1 MGFKRSAEP
10 ETWRENL
17 MEKIFCTAI
26 VLAAGSGKRMGTKI
40 AKQYLEIEGKPL
52 LYYTLLAFERS
63 PLIDRIVLTVGNEEQ
78 ISYCQENI
86 LRPYGLRKV
95 AAVIVG
101 GKERYD
107 SVWMGLQAIKER
119 LPKEAGDGIV
129 FIHDGARP
137 LVSEDILERCF
148 IDAQKYDACVAAVPV
163 KDTIKIAD
171 ENGFA
176 KTTPRRDLV
185 WQVQT
190 PQTFSF
196 GLIYDGYAQLAKQK
210 DSLVEK
216 GIKITDDAMVV
227 ETFTN
232 CKVKL
237 TEGSYRNLKVT
248 TPEDLPLAEKYL
260 QG

>member
-1 MGFKRSAEP
+1 MKK
-10 ETWRENL
+10 T
-17 MEKIFCTAI
+17 FCTAI
-26 VLAAGSGKRMGTKI
+26 VLAAGSGKRMGTRI
-40 AKQYLEIEGKPL
+40 AKQYLEIDGKPL

-63 PLIDRIVLTVGNEEQ
+63 PRIDKIILTVGSEEQ
-78 ISYCQENI
+78 ISYCQETI
-86 LRPYGLRKV
+86 LRPCGFQKV
-95 AAVIVG
+95 ASVITG

-107 SVWMGLQAIKER
+107 SVWRGLKAVKDD
-119 LPKEAGDGIV
+119 LPKEATEGIV

-137 LVSEDILERCF
+137 MVSEDILERCF
-148 IDAQKYDACVAAVPV
+148 QDAQKYNACVAAVPV

-176 KTTPRRDLV
+176 ETTPRRDRV

-196 GLIYDGYAQLAKQK
+196 GLIYDAYARLAEQK
-210 DSLVEK
+210 DTLAGK

-227 ETFTN
+227 ETFTDHP
-232 CKVKL
+232 VKL

-260 QG
+260 HS

>member
-1 MGFKRSAEP
+1 MKK
-10 ETWRENL
+10 T
-17 MEKIFCTAI
+17 FCTAI

-40 AKQYLEIEGKPL
+40 AKQYLEIDGKPL

-63 PLIDRIVLTVGNEEQ
+63 PRIDKIILTVGSEEQ
-78 ISYCQENI
+78 ISYCQETI
-86 LRPYGLRKV
+86 LRSYGFQKV
-95 AAVIVG
+95 ALVITG
-101 GKERYD
+101 GKE
-107 SVWMGLQAIKER
+107 AAE
-119 LPKEAGDGIV
+119 GIV

-137 LVSEDILERCF
+137 MVSEDILERCF
-148 IDAQKYDACVAAVPV
+148 QDAQKYNACVAAVPV

-176 KTTPRRDLV
+176 ETTPRRDRV

-196 GLIYDGYAQLAKQK
+196 GLIYDAYARLAEQK
-210 DSLVEK
+210 DTLTEK

-227 ETFTN
+227 ETFTDHQ
-232 CKVKL
+232 VKL

-260 QG
+260 HS

>member
-1 MGFKRSAEP
+1 MKK
-10 ETWRENL
+10 T
-17 MEKIFCTAI
+17 FCTAI
-26 VLAAGSGKRMGTKI
+26 VLAAGSGKRMGTRI
-40 AKQYLEIEGKPL
+40 AKQYLEIDGKPL

-63 PLIDRIVLTVGNEEQ
+63 PQIDKIILTVGSEEQ
-78 ISYCQENI
+78 ISYCQETI
-86 LRPYGLRKV
+86 LRPYGFQKV
-95 AAVIVG
+95 ASVITG

-107 SVWMGLQAIKER
+107 SVWMGLKAVKEN
-119 LPKEAGDGIV
+119 LPKEAAEGIV

-137 LVSEDILERCF
+137 MVSEDILERCF
-148 IDAQKYDACVAAVPV
+148 QDAQKYNACVAAVPV

-176 KTTPRRDLV
+176 ETTPRRDRV

-196 GLIYDGYAQLAKQK
+196 GLIYDAYARLAEQK
-210 DSLVEK
+210 DTLAGK

-227 ETFTN
+227 ETFTDHQ
-232 CKVKL
+232 VKL

-260 QG
+260 HS

>member
-1 MGFKRSAEP
+1 MSER
-10 ETWRENL
+10 N
-17 MEKIFCTAI
+17 TAI
-26 VLAAGSGKRMGTKI
+26 VLAAGQGKRMHSKVQ
-40 AKQYLEIEGKPL
+40 KQFLEIQGYPV
-52 LYYTLLAFERS
+52 LYYSLRCFQES
-63 PLIDRIVLTVGNEEQ
+63 PLIQDIILVTGEES
-78 ISYCQENI
+78 ISYCKEEIVQK
-86 LRPYGLRKV
+86 YGFTKV
-95 AAVIVG
+95 SAVIPG

-107 SVWMGLQAIKER
+107 SVWMGLKAVKDD
-119 LPKEAGDGIV
+119 LPKEATEGIV

-137 LVSEDILERCF
+137 MVSEDILERCF
-148 IDAQKYDACVAAVPV
+148 QDAQKYNACVAAVPV

-176 KTTPRRDLV
+176 ETTPRRDRV

-196 GLIYDGYAQLAKQK
+196 GLIYDAYAQLAEQK
-210 DSLVEK
+210 DTLAEK

-227 ETFTN
+227 ETFTDHQ
-232 CKVKL
+232 VKL

-260 QG
+260 HS